1 MDCARKLIEKLGVIL
16 YIALCCVIVV
26 SCCFLFAFD
35 AWLYNLSG
43 RQLLLSEHEILVMGL
58 SKNVWVA

>member
-16 YIALCCVIVV
+16 YITLCCVIVF

-35 AWLYNLSG
+35 AWLICRGVNFCSRNMRLS
-43 RQLLLSEHEILVMGL
+43 
-58 SKNVWVA
+58 